1 MTVERDL
8 IITIVNKGYSDYVVD
23 AARDAG
29 ARGSTILHGR
39 GSTAEKN
46 QFMGISLQ
54 DEKDIVLTLVVRT
67 DKKKIM
73 EAIADRT
80 DLNAEGRGFCFS
92 RPVNDDV
99 GVNAETSNTAQKT
112 QKKAAK

>member
-8 IITIVNKGYSDYVVD
+8 IVTIVNKGYSDYVVD

-29 ARGSTILHGR
+29 ARGSTVLHGR
-39 GSTAEKN
+39 GSTGEKN

-54 DEKDIVLTLVVRT
+54 DEKDIVLTLVVRS

-73 EAIADRT
+73 GTIAERT
-80 DLNAEGRGFCFS
+80 NLNAEGRGFCFS
-92 RPVNDDV
+92 MPVNDVV
-99 GVNAETSNTAQKT
+99 GVNAETSNKGMA
-112 QKKAAK
+112 KKKKNTK